1 MVVGVYERWTCV
13 QLAFQRER
21 ATWGG
26 GKKKKKEEE
35 TNVKMWGT
43 TSAKVG
49 MAGETKG
56 SGWHGVKV
64 ATWHGQWGRVG

>member
-1 MVVGVYERWTCV
+1 MDMCPTSFSKRKGHM
-13 QLAFQRER
+13 
-21 ATWGG
+21 GG
-26 GKKKKKEEE
+26 EKKKKEEE